1 VTYLAIAC
9 NALAAV
15 LAAITVAIYIFG
27 YTPLKRT
34 STANTAVGAI
44 PGAIPPVIGWV
55 AGGGSLTDAG
65 AVVLFGILFLWQM
78 PHFLAIAWLCRADYA
93 AAGFPM
99 LTVRDPQGTRT
110 ARQAILYGA
119 ALVPVSLLPAALGVL
134 GSVYLAGALALSL
147 AYLGFGFAFAR
158 NRSTPRARGL
168 MLASIAYLPVL
179 LILMLL
185 DRVVH

>member
-1 VTYLAIAC
+1 MMGWCAVTGGVGP
-9 NALAAV
+9 AAW
-15 LAAITVAIYIFG
+15 A
-27 YTPLKRT
+27 
-34 STANTAVGAI
+34 
-44 PGAIPPVIGWV
+44 
-55 AGGGSLTDAG
+55 
-65 AVVLFGILFLWQM
+65 LFGILFLWQM